1 MPMDGLTLGALA
13 RELNRVLEGGRVDR
27 VQQPERDE
35 LLLTLRAQGGNHR
48 LLLSSSPN
56 NARVHL
62 TCGAKRSP
70 DTPPMF
76 CMLLRKFLVNAR
88 FLGAEQL
95 GADRVLTLRFE
106 GLDELGD
113 LTERRLVIE
122 IMGRHSN
129 MILVG
134 PNGRIVDSAR
144 HVTEDISRVREVL
157 PGLPYETPPAQ
168 DKLNPYAAQAADY
181 LRALRPLVGQRLDKA
196 IQQSVSGLSAQ
207 AARELAFRAAGSET
221 AALTEALL
229 PTAAGKLAAFFR
241 LLEDV
246 PTLLVDEEGSPLDVT
261 SFPYLSRD
269 PARQVACASLSEAM
283 DAYYLQRDQRERIH
297 QRAHNLRRF
306 LQNAL
311 ERDEKKLAIQRQT
324 LLDAENMDDLR
335 RKGDLIT
342 SSLHCIPRGASKA
355 VVPDYYSEDMREV
368 EIPMNPALSPAE
380 NAQRYYKQYNKLK
393 AASDLVLDQ
402 MSANEAEIAYLEG
415 QLENL
420 ELCTTFD
427 ELTEIQQELVR
438 VGLLRDAN
446 KGKKPPKIPESKPHH
461 FVSDEGI
468 DIFVGK
474 NNVQNDRLTGAAL
487 GDELWLHAKDMPG
500 SHVIVKS
507 TAPGNATILQA
518 AQLAA
523 TFSKGRQADKVPVD
537 YTLRKYVKKPGGA
550 KPGFVIYTHQQTL
563 FVSPDEKLAKRLSA
577 EDKAARA

>member
-1 MPMDGLTLGALA
+1 M
-13 RELNRVLEGGRVDR
+13 V
-27 VQQPERDE
+27 
-35 LLLTLRAQGGNHR
+35 
-48 LLLSSSPN
+48 
-56 NARVHL
+56 
-62 TCGAKRSP
+62 
-70 DTPPMF
+70 
-76 CMLLRKFLVNAR
+76 
-88 FLGAEQL
+88 
-95 GADRVLTLRFE
+95 
-106 GLDELGD
+106 
-113 LTERRLVIE
+113 
-122 IMGRHSN
+122 
-129 MILVG
+129 
-134 PNGRIVDSAR
+134 
-144 HVTEDISRVREVL
+144 
-157 PGLPYETPPAQ
+157 
-168 DKLNPYAAQAADY
+168 
-181 LRALRPLVGQRLDKA
+181 
-196 IQQSVSGLSAQ
+196 
-207 AARELAFRAAGSET
+207 
-221 AALTEALL
+221 
-229 PTAAGKLAAFFR
+229 
-241 LLEDV
+241 
-246 PTLLVDEEGSPLDVT
+246 
-261 SFPYLSRD
+261 
-269 PARQVACASLSEAM
+269 
-283 DAYYLQRDQRERIH
+283 
-297 QRAHNLRRF
+297 
-306 LQNAL
+306 
-311 ERDEKKLAIQRQT
+311 
-324 LLDAENMDDLR
+324 DLR
-335 RKGDLIT
+335 RKGDLIS

>member
-1 MPMDGLTLGALA
+1 
-13 RELNRVLEGGRVDR
+13 
-27 VQQPERDE
+27 
-35 LLLTLRAQGGNHR
+35 
-48 LLLSSSPN
+48 
-56 NARVHL
+56 
-62 TCGAKRSP
+62 
-70 DTPPMF
+70 
-76 CMLLRKFLVNAR
+76 
-88 FLGAEQL
+88 
-95 GADRVLTLRFE
+95 
-106 GLDELGD
+106 
-113 LTERRLVIE
+113 
-122 IMGRHSN
+122 
-129 MILVG
+129 
-134 PNGRIVDSAR
+134 
-144 HVTEDISRVREVL
+144 
-157 PGLPYETPPAQ
+157 
-168 DKLNPYAAQAADY
+168 
-181 LRALRPLVGQRLDKA
+181 
-196 IQQSVSGLSAQ
+196 
-207 AARELAFRAAGSET
+207 
-221 AALTEALL
+221 
-229 PTAAGKLAAFFR
+229 
-241 LLEDV
+241 
-246 PTLLVDEEGSPLDVT
+246 
-261 SFPYLSRD
+261 
-269 PARQVACASLSEAM
+269 
-283 DAYYLQRDQRERIH
+283 
-297 QRAHNLRRF
+297 
-306 LQNAL
+306 
-311 ERDEKKLAIQRQT
+311 
-324 LLDAENMDDLR
+324 
-335 RKGDLIT
+335 
-342 SSLHCIPRGASKA
+342 
-355 VVPDYYSEDMREV
+355 
-368 EIPMNPALSPAE
+368 MNPALSPAE

-461 FVSDEGI
+461 FLSDEGI

-577 EDKAARA
+577 EDKVVRA